1 MRTAIVIACV
11 LFPASAEAASLAVFD
26 APGAATTCGTALASD
41 GLVAGQA
48 TAGGIG
54 TATPFLWHGGH
65 FSAPKLN
72 LPPGLVYL
80 GGVNSAHA
88 VVGTDLTQNL
98 QILAFSA
105 HGSMTSTPALGR
117 HPVLSLDGITETG
130 TILGQVQLPV
140 MFPKKLFNAPA
151 FLRDAFG
158 DVTLLDDGTGNTRP
172 AGMNGLATAIAGTS
186 LSQAGLRGWVY
197 RAGQFAPV
205 NVPGAMLTFPQGVDG
220 SGLCGGLLFRRQR
233 DRTRAARVHLR
244 RRHLQHVG
252 HTGRDQHGD
261 IGGQRPRPADRLFH
275 RCHGRRARLSVHTL
289 NAGRTSRGAMPPIQ

>member
-205 NVPGAMLTFPQGVDG
+205 NVPGAILTFPQGVDG
-220 SGLCGGLLFRRQR
+220 SGLVAGYYFAGSATKPVLHGFTYAGGTYSTWDIPGAINTEILAVN
-233 DRTRAARVHLR
+233 DR
-244 RRHLQHVG
+244 
-252 HTGRDQHGD
+252 
-261 IGGQRPRPADRLFH
+261 GQRTGCFTDATGAVHGYLF
-275 RCHGRRARLSVHTL
+275 T
-289 NAGRTSRGAMPPIQ
+289 P

>member
-1 MRTAIVIACV
+1 M
-11 LFPASAEAASLAVFD
+11 AE
-26 APGAATTCGTALASD
+26 
-41 GLVAGQA
+41 
-48 TAGGIG
+48 I
-54 TATPFLWHGGH
+54 
-65 FSAPKLN
+65 
-72 LPPGLVYL
+72 
-80 GGVNSAHA
+80 NSAHA

-220 SGLCGGLLFRRQR
+220 SGLVAGYYFAGSASEPVLHGFTYAGGTYSTWDIPGAINTEILAVN
-233 DRTRAARVHLR
+233 DR
-244 RRHLQHVG
+244 
-252 HTGRDQHGD
+252 
-261 IGGQRPRPADRLFH
+261 GQRTGCFTDATGAVHGYLF
-275 RCHGRRARLSVHTL
+275 T
-289 NAGRTSRGAMPPIQ
+289 P

>member
-54 TATPFLWHGGH
+54 TATPLLWHGGH

-205 NVPGAMLTFPQGVDG
+205 NVPGAILTFPQGVDG
-220 SGLCGGLLFRRQR
+220 SGLVAGYYFSGSVTEPVLHGFTYAGGTYSTWDIPGAINTEILAVN
-233 DRTRAARVHLR
+233 DR
-244 RRHLQHVG
+244 
-252 HTGRDQHGD
+252 
-261 IGGQRPRPADRLFH
+261 GQRTGCFTDATGAVHGYLF
-275 RCHGRRARLSVHTL
+275 T
-289 NAGRTSRGAMPPIQ
+289 P